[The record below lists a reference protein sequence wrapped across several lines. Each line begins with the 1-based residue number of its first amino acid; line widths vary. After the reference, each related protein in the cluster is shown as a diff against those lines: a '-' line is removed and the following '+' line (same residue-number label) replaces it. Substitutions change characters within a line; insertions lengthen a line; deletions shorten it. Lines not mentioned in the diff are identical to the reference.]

1 MLDVQSTMAMW
12 NRCDMR
18 DWWHGGHTHGS
29 RMRHAVA
36 ELPETLIWV
45 TLTGSRDTALRTSL
59 FGALGRHVSRTHV
72 RRRACSPVRCK
83 RVQGCV
89 YVTLSF
95 VFVRRAVTRV

>member
-1 MLDVQSTMAMW
+1 MYVATVLRFSRYRVDYNA
-12 NRCDMR
+12 RCTINNGYVESMR
-18 DWWHGGHTHGS
+18 DWSGGMGGHTHGS

-83 RVQGCV
+83 RV
-89 YVTLSF
+89 
-95 VFVRRAVTRV
+95 